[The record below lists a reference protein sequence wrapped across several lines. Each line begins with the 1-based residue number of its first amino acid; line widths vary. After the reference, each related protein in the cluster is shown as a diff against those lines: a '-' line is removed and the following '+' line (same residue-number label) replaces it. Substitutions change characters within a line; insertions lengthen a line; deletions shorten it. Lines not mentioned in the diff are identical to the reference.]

1 MMFGQPNYGV
11 YQQPIYSQPQ
21 MPQMQDPMMQMRP
34 QYQSPAQ
41 IPQYQAPAQQAPQ
54 SGGQSIIWVPNEQAA
69 NDFIVAPNNAV
80 TLWDMNAPVVYVKKA
95 DASGKPAM
103 TTYDLV
109 ERSTAPVSPTA
120 PQTVPTVEY
129 VTRKDFDELAAK
141 VAALS
146 VKPVRKAKEAE
157 NESTV

>member
-1 MMFGQPNYGV
+1 MMFGQQPYV
-11 YQQPIYSQPQ
+11 YQQPIYNQP
-21 MPQMQDPMMQMRP
+21 PMQPMQEPMMRP
-34 QYQSPAQ
+34 QYQSTPQMQYPA
-41 IPQYQAPAQQAPQ
+41 PQPQQ

-69 NDFIVAPNNAV
+69 NEFIVAPNNAV

-95 DASGKPAM
+95 DASGKPTM

-109 ERSTAPVSPTA
+109 ERVAATVSPIA
-120 PQTVPTVEY
+120 PQTEY

>member
-1 MMFGQPNYGV
+1 MMFGQQPYV
-11 YQQPIYSQPQ
+11 YQQPIYNQT
-21 MPQMQDPMMQMRP
+21 PMMQEPMMRS
-34 QYQSPAQ
+34 QYQPA
-41 IPQYQAPAQQAPQ
+41 PSMQYPAQQLQPQQ
-54 SGGQSIIWVPNEQAA
+54 SGGQSIIWVPNEKAA
-69 NDFIVAPNNAV
+69 NEFIVAPNNAV

-109 ERSTAPVSPTA
+109 ERSTAPVSPAA
-120 PQTVPTVEY
+120 PQTMPTVEY

-146 VKPVRKAKEAE
+146 VKPVRKVKEAE

>member
-1 MMFGQPNYGV
+1 MMFGQQPYV
-11 YQQPIYSQPQ
+11 YQQPIYNQP
-21 MPQMQDPMMQMRP
+21 PMMQEPMMRP
-34 QYQSPAQ
+34 QYQPAPSMQ
-41 IPQYQAPAQQAPQ
+41 YPTPQPQPQQ
-54 SGGQSIIWVPNEQAA
+54 SGGQSIIWVPNEKAA
-69 NDFIVAPNNAV
+69 NEFIVAPNNAV

-109 ERSTAPVSPTA
+109 ERSTATVSHTA
-120 PQTVPTVEY
+120 PQTVPTAEY

-146 VKPVRKAKEAE
+146 VKPVRKVKEAE

>member
-1 MMFGQPNYGV
+1 MMFGQQPYV
-11 YQQPIYSQPQ
+11 YQQPIYNQP
-21 MPQMQDPMMQMRP
+21 PMMQEPMMRP
-34 QYQSPAQ
+34 QYQPAPSMQ
-41 IPQYQAPAQQAPQ
+41 YPTPQPQPQQ
-54 SGGQSIIWVPNEQAA
+54 SGGQSIIWVPNEKAA
-69 NDFIVAPNNAV
+69 NEFIVAPNNAV

-109 ERSTAPVSPTA
+109 ESSTATVSHTA

-129 VTRKDFDELAAK
+129 VTRKDFDALAAK

-146 VKPVRKAKEAE
+146 VKPVRKVKEAD